1 MHSEFNGINSTS
13 KNFIE
18 CFNTEACLGGD
29 ENATVGRCLDGY
41 GGILCAD
48 CQGRHYRS
56 GAFVC
61 KECPSLYLNIVI
73 SIITSFGLVGAIV
86 VLVNSMMQVPF
97 TKKPIYSVY
106 LKILLNHLQLMQ
118 VIAKIN
124 FGWPEEI

>member
-1 MHSEFNGINSTS
+1 M
-13 KNFIE
+13 
-18 CFNTEACLGGD
+18 
-29 ENATVGRCLDGY
+29 
-41 GGILCAD
+41 CAD